1 MIRTATLAAALAL
14 CLVSTAA
21 GARTPVAVLG
31 VGVALLAPGAAD
43 CEPCADL
50 GQLQAG
56 LQARPD
62 SIIVYNQ
69 QDEARALVD
78 QLELPASQVYIE
90 IRQDTRGVLGL
101 HALRRGAGG
110 PDTLELVYQ

>member
-1 MIRTATLAAALAL
+1 MLTISRSASYRIITRA
-14 CLVSTAA
+14 VSLD
-21 GARTPVAVLG
+21 GQPL
-31 VGVALLAPGAAD
+31 VALLAPGAAD

-101 HALRRGAGG
+101 HALRRGADG